1 MIEDGLLD
9 EVRKLLAT
17 EKPMSRSARQALGYK
32 EIIEHLDGGCTL
44 EHAIETT
51 QTRSRQFAKRQHTWF
66 RNLEECHAIEINGSE
81 TTEEL
86 MERLL

>member
-1 MIEDGLLD
+1 MDYGF
-9 EVRKLLAT
+9 
-17 EKPMSRSARQALGYK
+17 S
-32 EIIEHLDGGCTL
+32 L
-44 EHAIETT
+44 EHAIESTH
-51 QTRSRQFAKRQHTWF
+51 TRSLQFAILQHTWF